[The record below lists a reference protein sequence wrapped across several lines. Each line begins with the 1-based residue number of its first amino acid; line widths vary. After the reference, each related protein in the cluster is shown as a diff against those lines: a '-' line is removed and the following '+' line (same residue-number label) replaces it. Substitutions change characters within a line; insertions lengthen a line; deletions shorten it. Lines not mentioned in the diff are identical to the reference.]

1 MMTMTTGDPGTG
13 IFHAVVRTD
22 AGRVAEYDGDQDEIG
37 FWLREFRKAE
47 RLAEV
52 DVRELAEEEAHG
64 IWSSP
69 GA

>member
-1 MMTMTTGDPGTG
+1 MITFADELSGFYAVTVTT
-13 IFHAVVRTD
+13 R
-22 AGRVAEYDGDQDEIG
+22 AGREVYNEGNEDEIRT
-37 FWLREFRKAE
+37 WLREFRKAE

-52 DVRELAEEEAHG
+52 DVRELRPEECHG